1 MILIKLFLLTG
12 SFFCMLSVMLG
23 AFAAHGLKSRLTE
36 YSLGVFKTAAE
47 YQMMHGLALIAVAI
61 LIKWGINL
69 TMAGGFF
76 IAGMLFFSGSLY
88 LLALSGMK
96 WLGPI
101 TPLGGLC
108 FIIGWV
114 VILVQVARFKF

>member
-1 MILIKLFLLTG
+1 MVKLFLMAG
-12 SFFCMLSVMLG
+12 SLFCMFSVMLG
-23 AFAAHGLKSRLTE
+23 AFAAHGLKSRLSE

-47 YQMMHGLALIAVAI
+47 YQMVHGLALITVAI

-69 TMAGGFF
+69 SWAGGFF
-76 IAGMLFFSGSLY
+76 ITGTLLFSGSLY
-88 LLALSGMK
+88 LLALTEMK

-101 TPLGGLC
+101 TPIGGLC
-108 FIIGWV
+108 FIIGWI

>member
-1 MILIKLFLLTG
+1 MIKLFLLTG

-47 YQMMHGLALIAVAI
+47 YQMVHGLALIAVAI

-76 IAGMLFFSGSLY
+76 IAGMLLFSGSLY

>member
-1 MILIKLFLLTG
+1 MIKLFLMAG
-12 SFFCMLSVMLG
+12 SIFCMLSVMLG
-23 AFAAHGLKSRLTE
+23 AFAAHSLKSRLSE

-47 YQMMHGLALIAVAI
+47 YQMVHGLALIAVAI

-69 TMAGGFF
+69 SWAGGFF
-76 IAGMLFFSGSLY
+76 ITGTLLFSGSLY
-88 LLALSGMK
+88 LLALTDMK

-108 FIIGWV
+108 FIIGWI

>member
-1 MILIKLFLLTG
+1 MIKLFLMTG
-12 SFFCMLSVMLG
+12 SIFCMLSVMLG
-23 AFAAHGLKSRLTE
+23 AFAAHGLKSRLSE

-47 YQMMHGLALIAVAI
+47 YQMVHGLALIAVAV

-69 TMAGGFF
+69 GWAGGFF
-76 IAGMLFFSGSLY
+76 IAGTLLFSGSLY
-88 LLALSGMK
+88 LLALSEMK

-108 FIIGWV
+108 FIIGWI

>member
-1 MILIKLFLLTG
+1 MIKLFLLAG
-12 SFFCMLSVMLG
+12 SFFCMLSVILG
-23 AFAAHGLKSRLTE
+23 AFAAHGLKSRLSD
-36 YSLGVFKTAAE
+36 YAIGIFKTAAE
-47 YQMMHGLALIAVAI
+47 YQMVHGLALIAVAI

-69 TMAGGFF
+69 SMAGGFF
-76 IAGMLFFSGSLY
+76 IAGTLLFSGSLY
-88 LLALSGMK
+88 LLALTGLQ

-108 FIIGWV
+108 FIIGWI

>member
-1 MILIKLFLLTG
+1 MIKLFLMTG

-23 AFAAHGLKSRLTE
+23 AFAAHGLKSRLSE
-36 YSLGVFKTAAE
+36 YLLGVFKTAAE
-47 YQMMHGLALIAVAI
+47 YQMVHGLALIAVAV

-69 TMAGGFF
+69 NWAGGFF
-76 IAGMLFFSGSLY
+76 IAGTLLFSGSLY
-88 LLALSGMK
+88 LLAITGMK

-108 FIIGWV
+108 FIIGWI

>member
-1 MILIKLFLLTG
+1 MIKLFLMTG

-23 AFAAHGLKSRLTE
+23 AFAAHGLKSRLSE

-47 YQMMHGLALIAVAI
+47 YQMVHGLALIALAI

-69 TMAGGFF
+69 SWAGGFF
-76 IAGMLFFSGSLY
+76 IAGTLLFSGSLY

-108 FIIGWV
+108 FIIGWI

>member
-1 MILIKLFLLTG
+1 MIKLFLLTG

-47 YQMMHGLALIAVAI
+47 YQMVHGLALIAVAI

-69 TMAGGFF
+69 TVAGGFF
-76 IAGMLFFSGSLY
+76 IAGTLLFSGSLY
-88 LLALSGMK
+88 LLAVTGNGLF
-96 WLGPI
+96 GPI

-108 FIIGWV
+108 FIIGW
-114 VILVQVARFKF
+114 IALAVAVFKGKTND

>member
-1 MILIKLFLLTG
+1 MIKLFLIAG
-12 SFFCMLSVMLG
+12 SLFCMLSVMLG
-23 AFAAHGLKSRLTE
+23 AFAAHGLKSRLTD

-47 YQMMHGLALIAVAI
+47 YQMVHGLALIAVAV

-69 TMAGGFF
+69 NIAGGFF
-76 IAGMLFFSGSLY
+76 IAGTLLFSGSLY

-108 FIIGWV
+108 FIIGWI

>member
-1 MILIKLFLLTG
+1 MAG
-12 SFFCMLSVMLG
+12 SIFCMLSVMLG
-23 AFAAHGLKSRLTE
+23 AFAAHSLKSRLSE
-36 YSLGVFKTAAE
+36 YSLGIFKTAAE
-47 YQMMHGLALIAVAI
+47 YQMVHGLALIAVAI

-69 TMAGGFF
+69 SWAGGFF
-76 IAGMLFFSGSLY
+76 ITGTLLFSGSLY
-88 LLALSGMK
+88 LLALTGMK

-108 FIIGWV
+108 FIIGWI

>member
-1 MILIKLFLLTG
+1 MIKLFLMAG
-12 SFFCMLSVMLG
+12 SLFCMFSVMLG
-23 AFAAHGLKSRLTE
+23 AFAAHGLKSRLSE

-47 YQMMHGLALIAVAI
+47 YQMVHGLALIAVAI

-69 TMAGGFF
+69 SWTGGFF
-76 IAGMLFFSGSLY
+76 ITGTLLFSGSLY
-88 LLALSGMK
+88 LLALTEMK

-101 TPLGGLC
+101 TPIGGLC
-108 FIIGWV
+108 FIIGWI

>member
-1 MILIKLFLLTG
+1 MIKLFLMTG
-12 SFFCMLSVMLG
+12 NIFCMLSVMLG
-23 AFAAHGLKSRLTE
+23 AFAAHGLKSHLSE
-36 YSLGVFKTAAE
+36 YSIDVFKTAAE
-47 YQMMHGLALIAVAI
+47 YQMVHGLALIAVAI

-69 TMAGGFF
+69 SWAGGFF
-76 IAGMLFFSGSLY
+76 IAGTLLFSGSLY
-88 LLALSGMK
+88 LLALTGMK

-108 FIIGWV
+108 FIIGWI

>member
-1 MILIKLFLLTG
+1 MIKLFLLAG
-12 SFFCMLSVMLG
+12 SFFCMLSVILG
-23 AFAAHGLKSRLTE
+23 AFAAHGLKSRLSE
-36 YSLGVFKTAAE
+36 YSIGIFKTAAE
-47 YQMMHGLALIAVAI
+47 YQMVHGLALIAVAI

-69 TMAGGFF
+69 SLAGGFF
-76 IAGMLFFSGSLY
+76 IAGTLLFSGSLY
-88 LLALSGMK
+88 LLALTGLK

-108 FIIGWV
+108 FIIGWI

>member
-1 MILIKLFLLTG
+1 MVKLFLMAG
-12 SFFCMLSVMLG
+12 SLFCMFSVMLG
-23 AFAAHGLKSRLTE
+23 AFAAHGLKSRLSE

-47 YQMMHGLALIAVAI
+47 YQMVHGLALIAVAI

-69 TMAGGFF
+69 SWAGGFF
-76 IAGMLFFSGSLY
+76 ITGTLLFSGSLY
-88 LLALSGMK
+88 LLALTEMK

-101 TPLGGLC
+101 TPIGGLC

>member
-1 MILIKLFLLTG
+1 MIKLFLLAG
-12 SFFCMLSVMLG
+12 SFFCMLSVILG
-23 AFAAHGLKSRLTE
+23 AFAAHGLKSRLSE
-36 YSLGVFKTAAE
+36 YSIGIFKTAAE
-47 YQMMHGLALIAVAI
+47 YQMVHGLALIAVAI

-69 TMAGGFF
+69 SMAGGFF
-76 IAGMLFFSGSLY
+76 IAGTLLFSGSLY
-88 LLALSGMK
+88 LLALTGLK

-108 FIIGWV
+108 FIIGWI

>member
-1 MILIKLFLLTG
+1 MIKLFLLTG

-23 AFAAHGLKSRLTE
+23 AFAAHDLKSRLTE

-47 YQMMHGLALIAVAI
+47 YQMVHGLALIAVAI

-69 TMAGGFF
+69 TVAGGFF
-76 IAGMLFFSGSLY
+76 IAGTLLFSGSLY

>member
-1 MILIKLFLLTG
+1 MIKLCLLTG

-76 IAGMLFFSGSLY
+76 IAGTLLFSGSLY

>member
-1 MILIKLFLLTG
+1 MIKLFLLTG

-47 YQMMHGLALIAVAI
+47 YQMVHGLALIAVAI

-69 TMAGGFF
+69 TVAGGFF
-76 IAGMLFFSGSLY
+76 IAGTLLFSGSLY
-88 LLALSGMK
+88 LVALSGMK

>member
-1 MILIKLFLLTG
+1 MIKLFLMTG
-12 SFFCMLSVMLG
+12 SIFCMLSVILG
-23 AFAAHGLKSRLTE
+23 AFAAHALKSRLSE

-47 YQMMHGLALIAVAI
+47 YQMLHGLALIAVAV

-69 TMAGGFF
+69 DWAGGFF
-76 IAGMLFFSGSLY
+76 MIGTVLFSGSLY
-88 LLALSGMK
+88 LLALTGMK

-108 FIIGWV
+108 FVAGWI